1 MASKK
6 GVGRL
11 KEIFSDLF
19 ELPKEVILGFP
30 RLTLVG
36 NIQLLVENHR
46 GVIAYSDRLIRIGVS
61 NGELVVRGREMQI
74 KNLYSEELMIKGI
87 IEGVDYEP

>member
-1 MASKK
+1 M
-6 GVGRL
+6 
-11 KEIFSDLF
+11 
-19 ELPKEVILGFP
+19 ILGFP

-61 NGELVVRGREMQI
+61 NGELAVRGREMQI